1 MAGQAHIGDAQACG
15 AGGTRRTLHSAESGV
30 LPPRFCAQAFSAL
43 VSRKR
48 AATVLQ
54 RVLNARIPI
63 IKIQDAATGAEH
75 AA

>member
-1 MAGQAHIGDAQACG
+1 MPHAAFSRVKCPTAMI
-15 AGGTRRTLHSAESGV
+15 
-30 LPPRFCAQAFSAL
+30 CAQAFSAL

-63 IKIQDAATGAEH
+63 IKIQDAATGAED

>member
-1 MAGQAHIGDAQACG
+1 M
-15 AGGTRRTLHSAESGV
+15 
-30 LPPRFCAQAFSAL
+30 QAFSAL

-63 IKIQDAATGAEH
+63 IKIQDAATGACPAH
-75 AA
+75 C